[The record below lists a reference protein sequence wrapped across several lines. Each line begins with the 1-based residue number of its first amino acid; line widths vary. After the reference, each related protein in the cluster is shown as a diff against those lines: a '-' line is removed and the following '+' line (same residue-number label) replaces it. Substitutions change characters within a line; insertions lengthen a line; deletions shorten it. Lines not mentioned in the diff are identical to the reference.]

1 MFSQSIALIVFSC
14 IIIGML
20 VRKHSVKSGLY
31 TAPILLMPV
40 ARMLIYP
47 LTSVLL
53 PVRQSAAG
61 LPEHFVRVIIYVI
74 FLVVA
79 CVIIGMLSAFIKN
92 KRARIAYAVSFCSY
106 SAFLALAYIKEV
118 MMSV

>member
-31 TAPILLMPV
+31 TAPILFMPV

-47 LTSVLL
+47 LTKVLL
-53 PVRQSAAG
+53 PVRQSAADI
-61 LPEHFVRVIIYVI
+61 PEHFVRVIIYVV
-74 FLVVA
+74 FLVAA
-79 CVIIGMLSAFIKN
+79 CMIIGMLSALIKN
-92 KRARIAYAVSFCSY
+92 KRVRISYTIAFCGY
-106 SAFLALAYIKEV
+106 NAFLALVYIKEV
-118 MMSV
+118 MVSV